1 MASWS
6 LGSSSLDPSL
16 IAGDIQCVVLLGTE
30 AATKAGCCMGTSE
43 SPKQS
48 LLVTIALFASL
59 SRARHLATRA
69 MGTRMNE
76 KLLQARRSA
85 HNFVLFFY
93 SGALAARRAARRS
106 PISIP

>member
-16 IAGDIQCVVLLGTE
+16 IAGDIQCVLLLGAE
-30 AATKAGCCMGTSE
+30 AATKAGYCMGTSE

-48 LLVTIALFASL
+48 TLVPIALFASL
-59 SRARHLATRA
+59 SRPWHLATRA

-76 KLLQARRSA
+76 KLLQARRG
-85 HNFVLFFY
+85 VTILPGGGGTRY
-93 SGALAARRAARRS
+93 IPGWGGAAR
-106 PISIP
+106 PLIP